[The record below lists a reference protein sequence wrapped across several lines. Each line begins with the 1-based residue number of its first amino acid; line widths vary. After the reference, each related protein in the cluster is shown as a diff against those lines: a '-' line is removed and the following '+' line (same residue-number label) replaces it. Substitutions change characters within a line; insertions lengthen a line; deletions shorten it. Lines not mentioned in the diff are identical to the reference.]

1 MADVNEYSL
10 SGVEINGKVYHNP
23 YTNFRHIWSGPQV
36 WMWNEFVK
44 NPEALA
50 EYFEEGRWPAG
61 AWENREGVKLDYEVR
76 QDFYLKLDY
85 AKRALEIAYD
95 VKKIREEMYDWFL
108 KFWRAYKE
116 PIEKVYPQFDDRSYA
131 NPTLLERLA
140 QWCADTVAN
149 TFVKYGPN
157 AFFVLVKGILTG
169 LMIDN
174 GWMEALN
181 TLSKNYPELL
191 NYEEIEKI
199 VKKELPKSD
208 ELYYELRNLYE
219 KWKEKYSPKDPMTYT
234 RLELLGNIYSGLQSK
249 TYFLTKDAFYKQL
262 TDNIISYH
270 FQKYG
275 ILEND
280 SSTFKELHWAL
291 DYLWEPNQHIA
302 PSEYFN
308 GTSHVT
314 WDYMYQHQ
322 PRINYSYGV

>member
-116 PIEKVYPQFDDRSYA
+116 PIEKVYPQFDDRNYA

-157 AFFVLVKGILTG
+157 AFFVLVRGILTG
-169 LMIDN
+169 IGIDN
-174 GWMEALN
+174 SWMEAL
-181 TLSKNYPELL
+181 KNMSEKHPELL
-191 NYEEIEKI
+191 DYEEFRKI
-199 VKKELPKSD
+199 VEEELPKSD
-208 ELYYELRNLYE
+208 ELYTELKRIYI
-219 KWKEKYSPKDPMTYT
+219 KWLNKYDPKDKMTHA
-234 RLELLGNIYSGLQSK
+234 RLGLFGNLWDGLQGK
-249 TYFLTKDAFYKQL
+249 TYYIVKNNFFRELAEDLIKYNVTTKNNYDEL
-262 TDNIISYH
+262 
-270 FQKYG
+270 
-275 ILEND
+275 
-280 SSTFKELHWAL
+280 FKELHWAL

-322 PRINYSYGV
+322 PKVSYSYGI